1 MADAFDLDGYLE
13 RVGWRGDRFP
23 SLATLA
29 GVLDA
34 HVRHVPFE
42 NFDVLLGRR
51 IDLSAPALQTKM
63 IDARR
68 GGYCFEHA
76 SLMAA
81 ALEALGFSVRRHLA
95 RVVLFQ
101 PPHEAPRDH
110 MYLTVSVDGG
120 RFVVDP
126 GFGPFASRFPIPLD
140 GAVTSD
146 GHRMARDGSAWI
158 RQGRRRDED
167 FTGWVSA
174 MEDDNPIDF
183 EMANHFKSTHPESVF
198 RQWIFASAVTPTGR
212 VNLMNRDVTWVSG
225 ETETSEQLA
234 DRRRLRA
241 LLMEHF
247 GFDLPEAESMKVAA
261 IPEWT

>member
-1 MADAFDLDGYLE
+1 MADAFDLDRYLG
-13 RVGWRGDRFP
+13 RVDWRGDRSP

-51 IDLSAPALQTKM
+51 IQLAVPSLQTKM

-81 ALEALGFSVRRHLA
+81 ALEAIGFSVRRHIA

-101 PPHEAPRDH
+101 PLHEAPRDH
-110 MYLTVSVDGG
+110 MYLTVSADGG

-126 GFGPFASRFPIPLD
+126 GFGPFASRYPIPLD
-140 GAVTSD
+140 GTVTPD
-146 GHRMARDGSAWI
+146 GHRVTQDGASWK
-158 RQGRRRDED
+158 RHGLRRNQE

-183 EMANHFKSTHPESVF
+183 EMANHFKSTHPDSVF
-198 RQWIFASAVTPTGR
+198 RQWIFASAVTSSGR
-212 VNLMNRDVTWVSG
+212 VNLMNRDVTWVTG
-225 ETETSEQLA
+225 ETEMPDQLT
-234 DRRRLRA
+234 DRRQLRT
-241 LLMEHF
+241 LLAEHF
-247 GFDLPEAESMKVAA
+247 GFDLPEAETLKVAA